1 MACASQCQVVE
12 DVKLG
17 WAGFCIG
24 LSKLNTSSDAEFCRR
39 SCCEDP
45 HCEVWQWGGKQDLV
59 RPDGLG
65 TCYVGKG
72 LECTREHWGDFLVL
86 AGQRIS
92 HGDVVADKTV
102 SLPKGQ
108 WCVGDGMRQQ
118 VSNNRTNGSLGT
130 NRPSLAGDYSDPT
143 KDCKHACYG
152 DATCSV
158 WQFSSFMGCWLG
170 TASEA
175 SCKMQAPQDMLGG
188 ERVVRACG
196 SEAIRQ
202 MQTDF
207 VKVFGIIGLVAVLLT
222 CCALIILLSQ
232 ARTVQKKH
240 TRSAERGEGDGSE
253 SDAES
258 ESLGMISHRE
268 LSHEIPGNSTPGQ
281 TLTPVPGMTLNAQ
294 APQPPGGRSQGPPS
308 SAGSFQSWT
317 PYQSNPG
324 PSPPSFASNTSS
336 FVQPGHPSAPG
347 NRPNMQAR

>member
-1 MACASQCQVVE
+1 M
-12 DVKLG
+12 G
-17 WAGFCIG
+17 
-24 LSKLNTSSDAEFCRR
+24 
-39 SCCEDP
+39 
-45 HCEVWQWGGKQDLV
+45 
-59 RPDGLG
+59 
-65 TCYVGKG
+65 G

-158 WQFSSFMGCWLG
+158 WQFSSFMGCWIG

-196 SEAIRQ
+196 TEAIRQ

-232 ARTVQKKH
+232 ARSVQKKN
-240 TRSAERGEGDGSE
+240 TRPAERGEGSE
-253 SDAES
+253 SDVES
-258 ESLGMISHRE
+258 ESLGMITHRE
-268 LSHEIPGNSTPGQ
+268 ISHEMPGNSTLGQ
-281 TLTPVPGMTLNAQ
+281 TLTPVPPTTLKTQ
-294 APQPPGGRSQGPPS
+294 ASQPPQPPGARSQGPPS

-317 PYQSNPG
+317 PYQSN
-324 PSPPSFASNTSS
+324 
-336 FVQPGHPSAPG
+336 
-347 NRPNMQAR
+347 